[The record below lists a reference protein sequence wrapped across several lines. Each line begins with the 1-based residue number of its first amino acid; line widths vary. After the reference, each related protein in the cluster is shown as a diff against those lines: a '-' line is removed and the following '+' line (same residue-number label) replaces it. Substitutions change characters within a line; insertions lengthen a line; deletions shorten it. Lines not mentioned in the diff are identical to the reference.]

1 MTEFT
6 LLLLLL
12 LLRLFFNLLKMP
24 ALGKEETRG
33 LVGPSVD
40 RAAEAGVGTLAVLP
54 WASRSIFLA
63 PGKGTLSY
71 TRAKG
76 KTLEPASFACC
87 SAPHPY
93 SWPSALLSPG

>member
-1 MTEFT
+1 
-6 LLLLLL
+6 
-12 LLRLFFNLLKMP
+12 MP

-33 LVGPSVD
+33 LVGPSMD
-40 RAAEAGVGTLAVLP
+40 RVSEAGVGTLAVLP

-76 KTLEPASFACC
+76 QNHGACFFHLLFHSTPVLLGFC
-87 SAPHPY
+87 TFESRLDHLGDDLKAAPPHQEK
-93 SWPSALLSPG
+93 